1 MNEVAVKGAV
11 LVLVLTVG
19 AAGASGQDEPTFRGS
34 VDLVALNVVVVDKR
48 QQFVT
53 GLGAHNFAVYEDGIR
68 QDVSFFSAGALPLD
82 LAILLDTS
90 RSMIDQLSTAQRAA
104 VGFVSALGPGD
115 RLLVLDVN
123 DTANILAPLS
133 SDLDAGRNAILR
145 TSANGNT
152 ALYNGVYL
160 TLKELVRQRRADAGM
175 RRQAVVL
182 LSDGHD
188 TKSLVSFDDVMEL
201 AKQSGISVYTITL
214 GAEGDEHGGGG
225 WQATADRPAQGMKA
239 LAQETGARAFSAK
252 KADGLSGVYTT
263 IARELANQYSLGY
276 TSTNQRRDGGY
287 RRVVVRAVDLPGVQL
302 RTRAGYLAPR
312 R

>member
-1 MNEVAVKGAV
+1 VKGAL

-19 AAGASGQDEPTFRGS
+19 AAGASGQDHPTFKGS
-34 VDLVALNVVVVDKR
+34 VDLVSLNVVVVDKR

-53 GLGAHNFAVYEDGIR
+53 GLGADSFAVYEDGVR
-68 QDVSFFSAGALPLD
+68 QDVSFFSAGELPLD

-90 RSMIDQLSTAQRAA
+90 RSMADKLSTAQRAA

-123 DTANILAPLS
+123 DTASILAPLS
-133 SDLDAGRNAILR
+133 SDHNAARNAILR
-145 TSANGNT
+145 TSANGGT
-152 ALYNGVYL
+152 ALYNAVYL

-182 LSDGHD
+182 LSDGND

-214 GAEGDEHGGGG
+214 GAEDDEQGGGG
-225 WQATADRPAQGMKA
+225 WQATANRPQQGMRA

-252 KADGLSGVYTT
+252 EADGLAGVYKT

-287 RRVVVRAVDLPGVQL
+287 RRVVVRVVDLPGLQL

-312 R
+312 T